1 MEKSKKQYYLGLDIG
16 TDSVGYAAT
25 NEAYQLMKFR
35 GEPVWGV
42 TTFEAASLAEER
54 RLFRTARRR
63 LDRRKQRVQMI
74 NEIFAPEIC
83 QIDPHFFIRRKES
96 ALFKEDTQ
104 YGVQIFDGGISDKE
118 YYEKYPTTHHLI
130 LDLMSTE
137 ESRDIRLVYLA
148 CAWLVAHRG
157 HFLSEAK
164 AGQETNFAAPFEA
177 FLQCIYENYHC
188 GAPWP
193 KRPRRIRC
201 KKLCRAKPA

>member
-83 QIDPHFFIRRKES
+83 KTV
-96 ALFKEDTQ
+96 LLC
-104 YGVQIFDGGISDKE
+104 IF
-118 YYEKYPTTHHLI
+118 
-130 LDLMSTE
+130 
-137 ESRDIRLVYLA
+137 
-148 CAWLVAHRG
+148 
-157 HFLSEAK
+157 
-164 AGQETNFAAPFEA
+164 
-177 FLQCIYENYHC
+177 
-188 GAPWP
+188 
-193 KRPRRIRC
+193 
-201 KKLCRAKPA
+201 